1 MNLKTN
7 KIYPDSGVELTTLMA
22 INYDNVM
29 NIATLGF
36 YRSFISRAIK
46 AMGIQ
51 PGDKILDLG
60 CGTGRNACIMATY
73 LSNAGEITGMDIS
86 PIMEKQFIKKCAKY
100 KNAKFI
106 KQRIDLPFSLS
117 EQFDKI
123 FISFVIHGF
132 PHKVRRA
139 VIENI
144 YTHLKPGGLF
154 FMLDFAEFNMIE
166 MPPLYRF
173 IFKTVECKYA
183 FDFIERDWKQI
194 LKNNNFADFEEF
206 FFFKKYVRLL
216 KAKK

>member
-1 MNLKTN
+1 
-7 KIYPDSGVELTTLMA
+7 
-22 INYDNVM
+22 
-29 NIATLGF
+29 
-36 YRSFISRAIK
+36 
-46 AMGIQ
+46 
-51 PGDKILDLG
+51 
-60 CGTGRNACIMATY
+60 MATY

-132 PHKVRRA
+132 PHKVRQT

-144 YTHLKPGGLF
+144 YAHLKPGGLF
-154 FMLDFAEFNMIE
+154 FMLDFAEFDMSK
-166 MPPLYRF
+166 MPGLYRF

-194 LKNNNFADFEEF
+194 LGSNNFTDFEEL

>member
-36 YRSFISRAIK
+36 YHSFINSTIK

-60 CGTGRNACIMATY
+60 CGTGRNACIMEKY
-73 LSNAGEITGMDIS
+73 LGNIGEITGMDIS
-86 PIMEKQFIKKCAKY
+86 YVMERQFKKKCAKY
-100 KNAKFI
+100 QNTKFI
-106 KQRIDLPFSLS
+106 RQRIDLPFNLS

-132 PHKVRRA
+132 PHKVRQT

-144 YTHLKPGGLF
+144 YAHLKPGGLF

-194 LKNNNFADFEEF
+194 LRNNNFADFEEF